1 MGSTIVEKI
10 LARASGRSRV
20 APGDYVE
27 IVTGRPT
34 VIAPHSAMDKGAGLI
49 LEWGAKV
56 FDPTRIKIVD
66 GHYGAT
72 ASHNAAESRRWMRA
86 WARTMGVP
94 DENIYELGRQGI
106 ENMVAVEQ
114 CWPLPGTCYFQGVDG
129 HISTAGALGAFAS
142 ALSYGTAAYLL
153 TGRTWAKTPPS
164 VKLVACGTP
173 PAGTCPRDVSEYVL
187 GRLGP
192 SGAVGM
198 VLEWTGPYIDGL
210 TMEGRFSICSQALFT
225 GAWTA
230 IMNPDDRAL
239 AYVGART
246 REAVEPLVSDADAAY
261 ARVVEFDVSAIPP
274 QIVPPPKRHVVVP
287 VGELEGRPINRGFIG
302 SDANAWIDDLRLAAH
317 VLRGR
322 TIRRDV
328 ILNITPGTVSVLK
341 RALDEGLVRTFVD
354 AECVVPT
361 PNEGMEWGANTP
373 LAGGDVCIATGQ
385 TNYPGRMGSGD
396 AEIYLANPATV
407 AASCVEGR
415 IADPRRY
422 L

>member
-1 MGSTIVEKI
+1 VGSTITEKI
-10 LARASGRSRV
+10 FARASGRATVR
-20 APGDYVE
+20 PGEYVQ
-27 IVTGRPT
+27 VTTPCPT

-56 FDPTRIKIVD
+56 FDPARIKIVD

-72 ASHNAAESRRWMRA
+72 ASHNAAENRRWMRE
-86 WARTMGVP
+86 WARTMGIP
-94 DENIYELGRQGI
+94 DENIFELGRQGI
-106 ENMVAVEQ
+106 ENMVAVEH
-114 CWPLPGTCYFQGVDG
+114 CWTLPGECYFQGVNG

-153 TGRTWAKTPPS
+153 TGKTWAKVPRSLKVVVTGMPQS
-164 VKLVACGTP
+164 GV
-173 PAGTCPRDVSEYVL
+173 CPRDVSEYVL
-187 GRLGP
+187 GQLGP

-198 VLEWTGPYIDGL
+198 VLEWGGPYVDQL

-230 IMNPDDRAL
+230 IMNPD
-239 AYVGART
+239 ART
-246 REAVEPLVSDADAAY
+246 IAYATARTAEPFDPLVSDAGAEY
-261 ARVVEFDVSAIPP
+261 ARVVEFDISGIEP
-274 QIVPPPKRHVVVP
+274 QVVPPPKRHIVKP
-287 VGELEGRPINRGFIG
+287 VRELEGVRINRGFIG
-302 SDANAWIDDLRLAAH
+302 SDANAWIDDLRFAAR

-322 TIRRDV
+322 KVQRDI
-328 ILNITPGTVSVLK
+328 ILNITPGTVNVLK
-341 RALDEGLVRTFVD
+341 QALDEGLIRDFVD

-373 LAGGDVCIATGQ
+373 LARGDVCIATGQ
-385 TNYPGRMGSGD
+385 TNYPGRMGSND

-407 AASCVEGR
+407 AASCIEGR
-415 IADPRRY
+415 IVDPRRY